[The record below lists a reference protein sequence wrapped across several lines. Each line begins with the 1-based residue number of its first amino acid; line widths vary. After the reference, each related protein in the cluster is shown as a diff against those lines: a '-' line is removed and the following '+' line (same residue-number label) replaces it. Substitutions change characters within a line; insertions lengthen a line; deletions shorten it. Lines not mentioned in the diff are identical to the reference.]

1 MQSLSTCNKV
11 GLISKEIEPLQG
23 VVSGRNFTV
32 RHPHL
37 VFKSRSAM
45 QVYFTF
51 LYLQVVWKGAH
62 LLGCGKTFING
73 EPYYIA
79 QMDTPGVIAGVPG
92 YDKSNVGEP
101 KEVRCS
107 LFNLREEGGA
117 LGTQ

>member
-1 MQSLSTCNKV
+1 MEEILQSGT
-11 GLISKEIEPLQG
+11 
-23 VVSGRNFTV
+23 
-32 RHPHL
+32 PHL
-37 VFKSRSAM
+37 VFKSSSAM
-45 QVYFTF
+45 QVHFTF

-101 KEVRCS
+101 KEVCCS
-107 LFNLREEGGA
+107 LFNLREEGGR